1 MISLKAKPDIN
12 IITKFTIWKSVI
24 IYVELH
30 EIVIIM
36 CVLLIGLILAL
47 YYNKNVQIHHTIIK

>member
-1 MISLKAKPDIN
+1 MFALKAKPDIN

-24 IYVELH
+24 TYVELH
-30 EIVIIM
+30 KIVIIM

-47 YYNKNVQIHHTIIK
+47 YYNTNLQIHHTIIK

>member
-1 MISLKAKPDIN
+1 MFALKAKPDIN

-36 CVLLIGLILAL
+36 CFAFGFNIGLVL
-47 YYNKNVQIHHTIIK
+47 Q

>member
-1 MISLKAKPDIN
+1 MITLKAKPDIN
-12 IITKFTIWKSVI
+12 IITKFTTWKSVI

-47 YYNKNVQIHHTIIK
+47 YYNKNLQIHHTIIK